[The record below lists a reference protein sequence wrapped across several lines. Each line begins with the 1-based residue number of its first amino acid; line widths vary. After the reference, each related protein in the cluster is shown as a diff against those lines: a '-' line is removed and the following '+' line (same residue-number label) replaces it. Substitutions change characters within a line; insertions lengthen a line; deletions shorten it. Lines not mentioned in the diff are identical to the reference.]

1 LLLSYE
7 YRNITCPDYFRLV
20 FMTMGFGDIKE
31 GLANKIIYLCI
42 GYEDLKDMQKI
53 LGYLRFLMY
62 LDNCVLG
69 YSEV

>member
-1 LLLSYE
+1 
-7 YRNITCPDYFRLV
+7 
-20 FMTMGFGDIKE
+20 MTMGFGDIKE